1 MPVMP
6 PWTRVANR
14 RLLQLST
21 KANIVVAKDG
31 SGNFTT
37 IKDALNSLASS
48 SQRISNGRFVIY
60 VKRGVYA
67 ENVQI
72 DSSLDNLTFVGDG
85 MGQTVITSGRSV
97 SGGYTTFS
105 SATFN
110 VFGDEFIASG
120 ITFRN
125 TFGPGSQAVAM
136 LSGSDRSVF
145 YRCSFEGY
153 QDTLFVYSQRQFY
166 RECIIYGTIDFIFG
180 NAAVVFQR
188 CNIFARMPRHGEAN
202 VITAQGRLDPNQ
214 NTGIVIHSCNIRG
227 TSELWRA
234 RKTVKS
240 YLGRP
245 WMKYSRTVYLKNYM
259 ESIINPSGWLQFIG
273 NNYLDTLY
281 YVEYKNTGAGSRL
294 SQRVKWPGFHIAV
307 LPSQVAQFTVTN
319 FISGGPWITSAG
331 VPFISGL

>member
-105 SATFN
+105 SATFSKIN
-110 VFGDEFIASG
+110 DLYIELCSLIAG
-120 ITFRN
+120 ICMN
-125 TFGPGSQAVAM
+125 
-136 LSGSDRSVF
+136 
-145 YRCSFEGY
+145 
-153 QDTLFVYSQRQFY
+153 
-166 RECIIYGTIDFIFG
+166 
-180 NAAVVFQR
+180 
-188 CNIFARMPRHGEAN
+188 H
-202 VITAQGRLDPNQ
+202 
-214 NTGIVIHSCNIRG
+214 
-227 TSELWRA
+227 
-234 RKTVKS
+234 
-240 YLGRP
+240 
-245 WMKYSRTVYLKNYM
+245 
-259 ESIINPSGWLQFIG
+259 
-273 NNYLDTLY
+273 
-281 YVEYKNTGAGSRL
+281 
-294 SQRVKWPGFHIAV
+294 
-307 LPSQVAQFTVTN
+307 
-319 FISGGPWITSAG
+319 
-331 VPFISGL
+331 